1 LPPKRFCV
9 DPEPQNMRLSTAD
22 PSRIIFCHR
31 KDFSILV
38 VTMIFF
44 PATEPL
50 TTTPEDN
57 QPPCDSEHH
66 LQFPSTMSQEN
77 YAASQSSIASQLSVT
92 MSRSEETSD
101 SQTSVSSAAKEFC
114 DSQSVASSGLSSVP
128 SDIFTPRLG
137 SNPAERDTA
146 SEASRDIPAVFQG
159 KKKAR
164 TSHIWSPENGC
175 EIEVNGIRRW
185 RCNRCKHEL
194 PLLHLI
200 S

>member
-1 LPPKRFCV
+1 
-9 DPEPQNMRLSTAD
+9 MRLNRAD
-22 PSRIIFCHR
+22 PSRRVFRHR

-38 VTMIFF
+38 VTVTFV

-77 YAASQSSIASQLSVT
+77 YAASQSSIA
-92 MSRSEETSD
+92 D
-101 SQTSVSSAAKEFC
+101 SQTSVSSVAKENC
-114 DSQSVASSGLSSVP
+114 DRQSVASSGLSSVP
-128 SDIFTPRLG
+128 SDIFTPRVG